1 MGSYIMKMLLWVLKL
16 YMKYKMEKFD
26 DLTLNIN
33 ISKVYDRI
41 D

>member
-1 MGSYIMKMLLWVLKL
+1 
-16 YMKYKMEKFD
+16 MKYKMEKFD

-41 D
+41 DWVYRNYDKKNGLWS